1 MRMTRSFAVLSMA
14 GMLAAVGAYAAD
26 LTAVPTAQPK
36 VAGDTAPN
44 VLSPELAEK
53 IVAQGATPLENPSAD
68 FPFYGY
74 EGNGPLLP
82 SLGSNVEATKTEPDK
97 NTYLVLH
104 GLNGPDKL
112 YDYGKRFLYQGHELG
127 KGYITRI
134 NLDADYAHRVTLLA
148 TTDTDNKPLPPLDGS
163 TWYPWSHRLLFSFE
177 SASAGGVWQATP
189 GFPSIVDH
197 LAAFGH
203 AAYEGMQADPHGEIW
218 VIEDAGGKNGSGA
231 FAHARQPNSFIFR
244 FIPKDKSDLTK
255 GGKLQA
261 LQVLSKAHAGA
272 IVFNAADV
280 NGDIGSQDQHDL
292 HTYGKA
298 FDTRWVTIHD
308 TELNGAADFDANAL
322 AKSSGATP
330 FKRPENGQ
338 FRPGSGFRE
347 FFFDATGDTN
357 ADTEAGE
364 FGGFGAIFKLTQ
376 SSPDAD
382 HGKLTLFFKGDKSH
396 TGLDNCAF
404 WSDHQIVFVEDAG
417 DTLHGQ
423 RNGYDSAFLFDVRV
437 NYADP
442 ANQPVRILA
451 LGRDTSAT
459 IDSALSGSS
468 GFQNEGDNEIT
479 GIHISDGDPGI
490 DGLLGAKSPRP
501 FHDGWRV
508 FYTQQH
514 GDNYTWEIIP
524 SGLRHHDDDDD
535 HHH

>member
-1 MRMTRSFAVLSMA
+1 MTRSFAVLSMA

-308 TELNGAADFDANAL
+308 TELNGAAKIERRDAVQA
-322 AKSSGATP
+322 AG
-330 FKRPENGQ
+330 KRSVP
-338 FRPGSGFRE
+338 S
-347 FFFDATGDTN
+347 
-357 ADTEAGE
+357 
-364 FGGFGAIFKLTQ
+364 
-376 SSPDAD
+376 
-382 HGKLTLFFKGDKSH
+382 
-396 TGLDNCAF
+396 
-404 WSDHQIVFVEDAG
+404 
-417 DTLHGQ
+417 GQ
-423 RNGYDSAFLFDVRV
+423 RF
-437 NYADP
+437 
-442 ANQPVRILA
+442 
-451 LGRDTSAT
+451 
-459 IDSALSGSS
+459 
-468 GFQNEGDNEIT
+468 
-479 GIHISDGDPGI
+479 PGI
-490 DGLLGAKSPRP
+490 LLRCDRRHQRG
-501 FHDGWRV
+501 
-508 FYTQQH
+508 H
-514 GDNYTWEIIP
+514 G
-524 SGLRHHDDDDD
+524 GG
-535 HHH
+535 